1 MPHRYQYSL
10 DLLAQVIAK
19 APRFFP
25 SGKKQDM
32 QDTLTRLAEQSQ
44 TTREEIDAAIVSFG
58 REIWPYR
65 KAFWHIHD
73 TDGRHDED
81 AYLRDAL
88 APELREK
95 YEQFLKKGFRIE
107 DVRAG
112 GEFERFFTQ
121 EERQAFIAAK
131 LSAHD
136 RVVNGIEDL
145 CVGEH
150 KTTCEDALGRYI
162 KEQKEIDALVK
173 EFRGYADKSEKWR
186 NEILDKVNTF
196 AAGWSGLEREVS
208 VDAVRGEIDYYSGI
222 IEIFE

>member
-1 MPHRYQYSL
+1 MHRYQYSL

-32 QDTLTRLAEQSQ
+32 QDALAALAKNEVATRA
-44 TTREEIDAAIVSFG
+44 EIDAAIVSFG

-81 AYLRDAL
+81 AYLKEAL
-88 APELREK
+88 PSELREK
-95 YEQFLKKGFRIE
+95 YEQFVKKGFRVE

-131 LSAHD
+131 LAAHD
-136 RVVNGIEDL
+136 RVVHGIEDL

-150 KTTCEDALGRYI
+150 KMTCEDALGRYK
-162 KEQKEIDALVK
+162 KEQKEIDALLH
-173 EFRGYADKSEKWR
+173 ELRSYADKSEKWR
-186 NEILDKVNTF
+186 NEILDKVEIF

-208 VDAVRGEIDYYSGI
+208 ADAVRGEIDYYSGI

>member
-1 MPHRYQYSL
+1 MHKYQYSL
-10 DLLAQVIAK
+10 DLLSQVIAK

-32 QDTLTRLAEQSQ
+32 VDTLVRLTNNPA
-44 TTREEIDAAIVSFG
+44 TTRAEIDAAIVSFG

-81 AYLRDAL
+81 AYLKEAL
-88 APELREK
+88 SPELREK
-95 YEQFLKKGFRIE
+95 YEQFVKKGFRVE

-121 EERQAFIAAK
+121 EERQAFITAK
-131 LSAHD
+131 LRAHD

-145 CVGEH
+145 CAGEH
-150 KTTCEDALGRYI
+150 KSTCEDALGRYK
-162 KEQKEIDALVK
+162 KEQKEIDALLQ
-173 EFRGYADKSEKWR
+173 ELRRYADKSEKWR
-186 NEILDKVNTF
+186 NEILDKVDIF

-208 VDAVRGEIDYYSGI
+208 ADVVRGEIDYYSGI